1 MDGPEESADG
11 PRAARR
17 ISVETGLLIMA
28 LAATLYV
35 MHWLVHNDGA
45 ARIRD
50 QTGLCR
56 MKPPPDEE
64 PTAADLAAARAA
76 KGRRPDPRRRAPR

>member
-1 MDGPEESADG
+1 M
-11 PRAARR
+11 
-17 ISVETGLLIMA
+17 ETGLLLLA

-45 ARIRD
+45 ERIRD

-56 MKPPPDEE
+56 MKPPPDDE
-64 PTAADLAAARAA
+64 PTAAEQAAARARA
-76 KGRRPDPRRRAPR
+76 GRRPVRGRR

>member
-1 MDGPEESADG
+1 M
-11 PRAARR
+11 
-17 ISVETGLLIMA
+17 ETGLLLLA

-45 ARIRD
+45 ERIRD

-56 MKPPPDEE
+56 MKPPPDDG
-64 PTAADLAAARAA
+64 PIAAERAAARGRP
-76 KGRRPDPRRRAPR
+76 GRRPAQGRR

>member
-1 MDGPEESADG
+1 M
-11 PRAARR
+11 
-17 ISVETGLLIMA
+17 ETGLLLLA

-45 ARIRD
+45 ERIRD

-56 MKPPPDEE
+56 MKPPPDDE
-64 PTAADLAAARAA
+64 PTAAEQATARARA
-76 KGRRPDPRRRAPR
+76 GRRPVRGRR